1 MDTCTVNPLLIP
13 LGGLFISNLFEGGL
27 IETGGLFGRRE
38 GGGLIYFRKNNGIS
52 CPQRTRTQSGEA
64 QEQNGWSSCN
74 RESESNPNFQLVNK
88 PSWISLREVLEGR
101 GGHINFLPLKKGG
114 LVEDLLYLPL

>member
-27 IETGGLFGRRE
+27 IETGGLFGRR
-38 GGGLIYFRKNNGIS
+38 GGGLIYFRKNSGIG

-64 QEQNGWSSCN
+64 QEQNGWSSCS

-101 GGHINFLPLKKGG
+101 GGLINFLPLKKGG

>member
-27 IETGGLFGRRE
+27 IETGGLIGRR

-52 CPQRTRTQSGEA
+52 CPQRTRTQRGEA
-64 QEQNGWSSCN
+64 QEQNGWSSCS
-74 RESESNPNFQLVNK
+74 RGSESNPNFQLVNK

-101 GGHINFLPLKKGG
+101 GGG
-114 LVEDLLYLPL
+114 LLTFSP

>member
-27 IETGGLFGRRE
+27 IETGGLFGRSGG

-52 CPQRTRTQSGEA
+52 FPQRTRIQSGEA
-64 QEQNGWSSCN
+64 QEQNCWSSCS

-101 GGHINFLPLKKGG
+101 GGS
-114 LVEDLLYLPL
+114 LLTFSP

>member
-13 LGGLFISNLFEGGL
+13 LGGLFISNLSEGGL
-27 IETGGLFGRRE
+27 IETGGLFWRR

-64 QEQNGWSSCN
+64 QEQNGWSSCS

-101 GGHINFLPLKKGG
+101 GGG
-114 LVEDLLYLPL
+114 LLTFSP